1 MFHLDIA
8 DGSQHGTTNNAGCIA
23 RSIGQ
28 FAGLGPRQ
36 CQKLL
41 QVAHR
46 HLVIHREYENVS
58 PHAPN
63 RREIIDGVIG
73 WALHQ
78 RGRRAMRAI
87 RGDHHRMA
95 IRRGAGSGHR
105 GNRAIGTRAVIHHHL
120 RSPFLFQKARQ
131 QARNRIGPGPGGK
144 GHNQRHRA

>member
-8 DGSQHGTTNNAGCIA
+8 DGGQHGTAHNARCIA

-28 FAGLGPRQ
+28 LAGLGPRQ
-36 CQKLL
+36 RQKFL
-41 QVAHR
+41 QIAHR

-58 PHAPN
+58 PHAPD

-95 IRRGAGSGHR
+95 IGRGAGSGNR
-105 GNRAIGTRAVIHHHL
+105 GNRAIGAGTVIHHHL
-120 RSPFLFQKARQ
+120 RSPFLFQQVRQ
-131 QARNRIGPGPGGK
+131 QARD
-144 GHNQRHRA
+144 